1 MDERSDALVFFG
13 MTGDLAYKKIFPA
26 LYQMARRGELDVPV
40 IGVAASE
47 WDRES
52 LAERARNSVVEHGG
66 GIDDEEAFAHLADSL
81 QYVQGSYTDLSTFS
95 ELRRR
100 LGDARRPAH
109 YLAVPPSLFD
119 SVVEGLGTTGCA
131 RDARLIIEKPF
142 GRDLDSARELNE
154 IVHAVFPEDDVYRI
168 DHYLGKEAIQN
179 ITYFRF
185 ANSFLEP
192 IWNRNYVRLVQIT
205 MAESF
210 GVDGRGRFYEEVGAL
225 RDVVQNHLLQVV
237 ALLAMEPP
245 IGYGAD
251 ALRDEKE
258 SLFRAIRTLG
268 PADIVRGQYRG
279 YRDEAGVDPA
289 SDVETYAA
297 VRCHIDS
304 WRWAE
309 VPFYIRAGKALPETC
324 TEVRVE
330 LHRPPQH
337 VFADHERFPH
347 DNNYLR
353 FRLSPDVVIA
363 IGAMAKE
370 PGEEFTGRPVELH
383 LANNAANERSA
394 YDRLLSDALHG
405 ERLLFAREDGVES
418 AWRVVDDV
426 LTDHGPAY
434 PYDPGTWGPAEA
446 DDLVDDVH
454 GWHAPGSGVGTGG
467 HHPHVHDGHHH

>member
-1 MDERSDALVFFG
+1 M
-13 MTGDLAYKKIFPA
+13 
-26 LYQMARRGELDVPV
+26 
-40 IGVAASE
+40 
-47 WDRES
+47 
-52 LAERARNSVVEHGG
+52 
-66 GIDDEEAFAHLADSL
+66 
-81 QYVQGSYTDLSTFS
+81 
-95 ELRRR
+95 
-100 LGDARRPAH
+100 
-109 YLAVPPSLFD
+109 
-119 SVVEGLGTTGCA
+119 
-131 RDARLIIEKPF
+131 
-142 GRDLDSARELNE
+142 
-154 IVHAVFPEDDVYRI
+154 YRI

-304 WRWAE
+304 WRWAG

-337 VFADHERFPH
+337 V
-347 DNNYLR
+347 
-353 FRLSPDVVIA
+353 S
-363 IGAMAKE
+363 G
-370 PGEEFTGRPVELH
+370 
-383 LANNAANERSA
+383 SA
-394 YDRLLSDALHG
+394 LP
-405 ERLLFAREDGVES
+405 ARM
-418 AWRVVDDV
+418 
-426 LTDHGPAY
+426 
-434 PYDPGTWGPAEA
+434 
-446 DDLVDDVH
+446 
-454 GWHAPGSGVGTGG
+454 
-467 HHPHVHDGHHH
+467 